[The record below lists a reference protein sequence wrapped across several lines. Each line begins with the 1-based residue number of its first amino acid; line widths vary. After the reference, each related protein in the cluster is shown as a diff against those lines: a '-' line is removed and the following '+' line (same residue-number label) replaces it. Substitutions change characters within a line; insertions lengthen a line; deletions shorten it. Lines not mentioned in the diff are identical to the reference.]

1 MQKDTTMSKDIQLA
15 IEVWA
20 DWVSLGYP
28 RFMGTLF
35 ATPSRG
41 KEIFSFEYNVLWL
54 KSPHAQSLDPSLSLF
69 AGPQYA
75 PSSQDNFGVFL
86 DSCPD
91 RWGRLLMRRR
101 EAQQAREENRRERKL
116 RESDYLLGVHDRHR
130 MGGLRFRITTDGPF
144 LDDNQHLASPP
155 WTSLRELEQVSLKL
169 ERDDAADDP
178 NYSKWLRMLI
188 APGGSL
194 GGARPKA
201 SVLDD
206 KGALW
211 IAKFPSRRD
220 DDDIGA
226 WEEVAHV
233 LARRAGIQTAATK
246 IRRLASKHHT
256 FLSKR
261 FDRTSDGGRMHFA
274 SAMTL
279 LQRSDGDDAESGVS
293 YLELA
298 ELLIRS
304 GAQTNRDLHEL
315 WKRIVFFVCISNTDD
330 HLRNHGFLFGSEG
343 WSLAPAYDIN
353 PTPHGA
359 GLRLNISE
367 TDNAQDLDL
376 VLEVAPYFRI
386 DKSKAEEIVHN
397 TVKVVESW
405 PQVAK
410 TCRISKSE
418 QDRMS
423 SAFEHARW

>member
-1 MQKDTTMSKDIQLA
+1 MSKKNQLS

-20 DWVSLGYP
+20 DWVSLEGP
-28 RFMGTLF
+28 KFMGTLF
-35 ATPSRG
+35 ANPSRG
-41 KEIFSFEYNVLWL
+41 KEILSFEYDADWL
-54 KSPHAQSLDPSLSLF
+54 KSPHPQSLDPSLNLF
-69 AGPQYA
+69 GGPQYA
-75 PSSQDNFGVFL
+75 PASQENFGVFL

-101 EAQQAREENRRERKL
+101 EAQQAREEKRREQKL
-116 RESDYLLGVHDRHR
+116 LESDYLLGVHDSHR
-130 MGGLRFRITTDGPF
+130 MGGLRFRIRPDGPF
-144 LDDNQHLASPP
+144 LDDNQHMASPP
-155 WTSLRELEQVSLKL
+155 WTSLRELEQVSLNL

-178 NYSKWLRMLI
+178 NYSKWLKMLI

-206 KGALW
+206 NGSLW

-220 DDDIGA
+220 DDDVGG
-226 WEEVAHV
+226 WEQVAHV
-233 LARRAGIQTAATK
+233 LARRAGVQTAITK
-246 IRRLASKHHT
+246 IRKFVSKHHT

-261 FDRTSDGGRMHFA
+261 FDRTSGGGRFHFA

-279 LQRSDGDDAESGVS
+279 LQRSDGDDAASGAS

-298 ELLIRS
+298 ELLMRS
-304 GAQTNRDLHEL
+304 GSQTDRDLEEL
-315 WKRIVFFVCISNTDD
+315 WRRIVFFICISNTDD
-330 HLRNHGFLFGSEG
+330 HLRNHGFLLESDG

-367 TDNAQDLDL
+367 TDNAQNLEL
-376 VLEVAPYFRI
+376 ALEVAPYFRI
-386 DKSKAEEIVHN
+386 GKSRAQEIVGH
-397 TVKVVESW
+397 TIKVVQSW

-410 TCRISKSE
+410 SFGISKSE
-418 QDRMS
+418 QDRIA
-423 SAFEHARW
+423 SAFDYAQW